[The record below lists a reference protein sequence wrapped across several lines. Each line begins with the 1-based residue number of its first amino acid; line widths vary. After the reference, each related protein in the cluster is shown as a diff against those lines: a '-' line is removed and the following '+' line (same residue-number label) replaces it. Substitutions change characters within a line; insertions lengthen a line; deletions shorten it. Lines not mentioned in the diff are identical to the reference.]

1 VVPDNNEVKNVYLNS
16 RRIFMSNTTKT
27 LAEMIVVA
35 AEDKK
40 ATDIVILDVDG
51 ISSVTDFHVVC
62 SAKSTIQVQAI
73 ADNIEDELK
82 KQGVDLLHKEG
93 HRQGRWILLDFN
105 TCLVHVFVEEEREYY
120 NLEHLWGK
128 ARLTDQEDHLDENK

>member
-1 VVPDNNEVKNVYLNS
+1 
-16 RRIFMSNTTKT
+16 MSDTTKT

-40 ATDIVILDVDG
+40 ATDIVILDVG
-51 ISSVTDFHVVC
+51 GVSSVTDSFVVC

-93 HRQGRWILLDFN
+93 HRQGRWILLDFGA
-105 TCLVHVFVEEEREYY
+105 CIAHVFIEEEREYY
-120 NLEHLWGK
+120 NLERLWGN
-128 ARLTDQEDHLDENK
+128 ARMKDLMENQLTENE